1 MASAPVLS
9 LLPAPTS
16 RPRYVGAV
24 RQNHGFSPSVA
35 IAEQVNVSAGLIDQ
49 RSVFLTFGTS
59 WPVPEPIVLELHTIR
74 TVRPS
79 FEYSF
84 LPTEPPPFHARH
96 RAFFLFVRF
105 KANRPAQIPMFEK
118 AKAVSSR
125 PCPRCGGLMYYVAS
139 LQTLLNGLHRRTCRR
154 CGYTDPIKAK
164 FIPGY

>member
-9 LLPAPTS
+9 LLRAPIS

-105 KANRPAQIPMFEK
+105 KVKRQPRSQC
-118 AKAVSSR
+118 SR
-125 PCPRCGGLMYYVAS
+125 KPKPYQADRVRIAE
-139 LQTLLNGLHRRTCRR
+139 
-154 CGYTDPIKAK
+154 A
-164 FIPGY
+164 